1 MGETV
6 GGFGAVWFA
15 SAAGGTLVNSRD
27 VVLDR
32 VETDSRN
39 VGPGALFVALKGE
52 RVDGHD
58 FAKAAAGSGASALLV
73 SAAWWAGSGS
83 RAGISC
89 PIITVSDPLAS
100 LQQAAKAWRQR
111 FPGLLRFG
119 VTGSS
124 GKTSVK
130 ELLAAII
137 GLKRHT
143 VRNPGNLNSD
153 IGLPASLLLIRPEHE
168 AAVFEMGIN
177 RPGEMELLADLYEP
191 DCAVISNIGTAHIGV
206 LGGTRQNIAE
216 EKRKITC
223 RFTGSQ
229 RLVVPEDDD
238 FRDFLLTGIKGAGFL
253 HGLRSVEGFT
263 GARDLGLDGWII
275 NYGGLEVKLALPGA
289 HNLRNALAAIRTASL
304 YGAKA
309 EDVRRG
315 IESIRPLSG
324 RTEIIKGEYTIV
336 NDCYNANLESCMA
349 ALSFCDELSVQGRK
363 VFVLGSMKE
372 LGEETV
378 KAHERLGRAVAR
390 STATLVYFYGQ
401 ETQSSY
407 EAAKKAGANAA
418 MFQFDDFESLSPAV
432 RSAVKP
438 GDLVLLKASHSMA
451 LERLADQLSPLQSG
465 SSGGQHV
472 S

>member
-1 MGETV
+1 MDEMV
-6 GGFGAVWFA
+6 GGFDAAWFA
-15 SAAGGTLVNSRD
+15 SAAGGRLVNGGD

-39 VGPGALFVALKGE
+39 AGPGALFVALKGE

-58 FAKAAAGSGASALLV
+58 FAHAAALAGASALLV
-73 SAAWWAGSGS
+73 SEAWWTKAGSK
-83 RAGISC
+83 AGLARPLIL
-89 PIITVSDPLAS
+89 VSDPLTA

-111 FPGLLRFG
+111 FPELLRFG

-130 ELLAAII
+130 ELLAAIVSV
-137 GLKRHT
+137 KRRT

-153 IGLPASLLLIRPEHE
+153 IGLAASLLLIRPEHE

-177 RPGEMELLADLYEP
+177 RPGEMALLAELYEP

-206 LGGTRQNIAE
+206 LGGTRKGIAE
-216 EKRKITC
+216 EKRNIAS
-223 RFTGSQ
+223 RFTGTQ

-253 HGLRSVEGFT
+253 HGLRSVEGFS
-263 GARDLGLDGWII
+263 GARDLGLDGWLVS
-275 NYGGLEVKLALPGA
+275 YGGLESRLALPGA

-304 YGAKA
+304 YGARA
-309 EDVRRG
+309 EDVRQG

-324 RTEIIKGEYTIV
+324 RTEIIRGDFTIV
-336 NDCYNANLESCMA
+336 NDCYNANLESSMA
-349 ALSFCDELSVQGRK
+349 ALSFCDGLPVPGRK
-363 VFVLGSMKE
+363 IYVLGSMKE
-372 LGEETV
+372 LGDETI
-378 KAHERLGRAVAR
+378 KSHERLGRAVAR
-390 STATLVYFYGQ
+390 SAATLVYFYGQ
-401 ETQSSY
+401 ETRHAY
-407 EAAKKAGANAA
+407 EAALKAGANAA
-418 MFQFDDFESLSPAV
+418 MFHFDDYDPLSAAV
-432 RSAVKP
+432 KAVVKP

-451 LERLADQLSPLQSG
+451 LERLAEHLSPAHSR
-465 SSGGQHV
+465 SSGGLHV

>member
-1 MGETV
+1 MDETV
-6 GGFGAVWFA
+6 GGFDAAWFA
-15 SAAGGTLVNSRD
+15 SAAGGKLVNGND
-27 VVLDR
+27 VVLSR

-39 VGPGALFVALKGE
+39 AGPGALFVALKGE

-58 FAKAAAGSGASALLV
+58 FAQAAAGSGASALLV
-73 SAAWWAGSGS
+73 SASWWAGPGS
-83 RAGISC
+83 RIGFSC
-89 PIITVSDPLAS
+89 PLIVVPDPLAA

-111 FPGLLRFG
+111 FPSLLRFG

-137 GLKRHT
+137 AVKRHT
-143 VRNPGNLNSD
+143 VRNPGNLNSE

-191 DCAVISNIGTAHIGV
+191 DCAVVTTIGTAHIGV
-206 LGGTRQNIAE
+206 LGGTRQNIAT
-216 EKRKITC
+216 EKRKITA

-253 HGLRSVEGFT
+253 HGLRSVDGFT
-263 GARDLGLDGWII
+263 GARDMGLEGWII

-304 YGAKA
+304 YGAKP

-324 RTEIIKGEYTIV
+324 RTEIVKGTYTIV
-336 NDCYNANLESCMA
+336 NDCYNANMESSMA

-363 VFVLGSMKE
+363 VYVFGSMKE
-372 LGEETV
+372 LGDETI

-390 STATLVYFYGQ
+390 SAATLVYFYGQ
-401 ETQSSY
+401 ETRHAY
-407 EAAKKAGANAA
+407 ESALKAGANAA
-418 MFQFDDFESLSPAV
+418 MFHFDDFEALSRAV
-432 RSAVKP
+432 RGAVKP

-451 LERLADQLSPLQSG
+451 LERLADQLSALQSG

>member
-1 MGETV
+1 MDETV
-6 GGFGAVWFA
+6 GGFDATWFA
-15 SAAGGTLVNSRD
+15 SAAGGKLVNGRD
-27 VVLDR
+27 VVLSR
-32 VETDSRN
+32 IETDSRN
-39 VGPGALFVALKGE
+39 AGPGALFVALKGE

-58 FAKAAAGSGASALLV
+58 FAQAAASLGASALLV
-73 SAAWWAGSGS
+73 SAAWWAGPGS
-83 RAGISC
+83 RAGLSC
-89 PIITVSDPLAS
+89 PLVVVPDPLSA
-100 LQQAAKAWRQR
+100 LQQAAKAWRKR
-111 FPGLLRFG
+111 FPSLLRFG

-137 GLKRHT
+137 AVKRRT

-191 DCAVISNIGTAHIGV
+191 DCAVVTNIGTAHIGV

-216 EKRKITC
+216 EKRKITA
-223 RFTGSQ
+223 RFTGTQ

-253 HGLRSVEGFT
+253 HGLRSIDGFS
-263 GARDLGLDGWII
+263 GARDLGLEGWLI

-315 IESIRPLSG
+315 IESILPLSG
-324 RTEIIKGEYTIV
+324 RTEIIKGDYTIV
-336 NDCYNANLESCMA
+336 NDCYNANIESSMA

-363 VFVLGSMKE
+363 VYVFGSMKE
-372 LGEETV
+372 LGAETI
-378 KAHERLGRAVAR
+378 KAHERLGRVAAR
-390 STATLVYFYGQ
+390 SSATLVFFYGQ
-401 ETQSSY
+401 ETRYSY
-407 EAAKKAGANAA
+407 DAAMKAGANAA
-418 MFQFDDFESLSPAV
+418 MFHFDDFEPLSLAV
-432 RSAVKP
+432 REAIKP
-438 GDLVLLKASHSMA
+438 GDLILLKASHSMA
-451 LERLADQLSPLQSG
+451 LERLAEQLSGPRSMNAR
-465 SSGGQHV
+465 GQHV